1 MKKRVLIIILLS
13 LFLVLFN
20 AMFFLLGAHEGA
32 NASRWI
38 SYGAIHLSYL
48 MMVFSPLIVRAA
60 KSDKVFGF
68 PLTTV
73 SMGYFCIEFIVGLI
87 FILFNP
93 EGWKAAFLVQL
104 ILFVLYAACALIVLI
119 AGATAEEAEK
129 EKIAPGVFVEKAGG
143 LLADAQK
150 RAREG
155 DPRDAVNAAAYALSM
170 TPAFSREDVLDVE
183 SRIVSRIKD
192 LRVAAEKKDDEAVIA
207 CAGDV
212 RGMIEQ
218 RTAMLAQTP
227 IVQQ

>member
-20 AMFFLLGAHEGA
+20 VMFFMLADLKALH
-32 NASRWI
+32 ASTWI
-38 SYGAIHLSYL
+38 SYGAIHLAYL
-48 MMVFSPLIVRAA
+48 LMVFSPLIVRAA
-60 KSDKVFGF
+60 KSDRVFGL

-73 SMGYFCIEFIVGLI
+73 SFGYFGLEFVIGLI

-93 EGWKAAFLVQL
+93 AGWMAAFLVQFV
-104 ILFVLYAACALIVLI
+104 LFVLYAACALIVLI

-155 DPRDAVNAAAYALSM
+155 DPRDAVDAAAYALSM
-170 TPAFSREDVLDVE
+170 TPAFSREDVLDIE
-183 SRIVSRIKD
+183 GRIVSRIKD

-212 RGMIEQ
+212 RGMLEQ

>member
-20 AMFFLLGAHEGA
+20 AMFFLLGGHEGA

-48 MMVFSPLIVRAA
+48 LMIFSPLIVRGV
-60 KSDKVFGF
+60 KSDKIFGF
-68 PLTTV
+68 PLATV
-73 SMGYFCIEFIVGLI
+73 SMFYFCIEFIVGLI

-104 ILFVLYAACALIVLI
+104 VLFVIYATLALVVLI
-119 AGATAEEAEK
+119 AGATADEAEK
-129 EKIAPGVFVEKAGG
+129 EKVAPGVFVNKAGE
-143 LLADAQK
+143 LLADAIK

-155 DPRDAVNAAAYALSM
+155 EARDAVNAAAFALSQ
-170 TPAFSREDVLDVE
+170 TPAFSREEVLGIE
-183 SRIVSRIKD
+183 GQIVSRIKD
-192 LRVAAEKKDDEAVIA
+192 LRVAAEKKDDQAVIA
-207 CAGDV
+207 ISGDV

-218 RTAMLAQTP
+218 RTAMLSQMPVAQ
-227 IVQQ
+227 Q